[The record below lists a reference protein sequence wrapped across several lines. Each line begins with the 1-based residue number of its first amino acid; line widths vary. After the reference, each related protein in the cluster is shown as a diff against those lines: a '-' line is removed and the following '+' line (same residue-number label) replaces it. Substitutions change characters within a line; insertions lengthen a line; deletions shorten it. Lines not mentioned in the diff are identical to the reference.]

1 MNPSDTP
8 VKSGMVAIVGPP
20 NAGKSTL
27 MNALLGQK
35 ISIVTPKPQT
45 TRNRILGVVNDE
57 AYQIVLIDTPG
68 LHKADQPLNREMV
81 RVALASMTAVDAVLF
96 LLDASVTVPE
106 KLKEEKEKELSEYMG
121 QIQAP
126 TILILNKID
135 LLGKEKLLP
144 LIRMYAEIYPFKAIL
159 PMSALHADGTDRL
172 ITEILDVLPVG
183 PRYYSED
190 IPTDA
195 TERFLTSEIIREK
208 IFLHIGQ
215 EIPYSSAVLIESFKE
230 DSEKQMVT
238 IHAAIVVE
246 RTSQKGI
253 VIGKDGRALKSIG
266 TAARKDIEK
275 MLEQKVMLKL
285 WVKVK
290 KNWSQDKRFLKEL
303 GYL

>member
-1 MNPSDTP
+1 MNLIDTP

-45 TRNRILGVVNDE
+45 TRNRILGVVNTE
-57 AYQIVLIDTPG
+57 TYQIVLIDTPG
-68 LHKADQPLNREMV
+68 LHKADQPLNKEMV
-81 RVALASMTAVDAVLF
+81 RIATESMTTVDAVLF
-96 LLDASVTVPE
+96 LLDVTVNVPE
-106 KLKEEKEKELSEYMG
+106 KLKVEKEKELSGYIG

-126 TILILNKID
+126 AILILNKVD
-135 LLGKEKLLP
+135 LLDKEKLLP
-144 LIRMYAEIYPFKAIL
+144 LIRMYADMYPFKAIL

-172 ITEILDVLPVG
+172 ISEILDVLPVG
-183 PRYYSED
+183 PRYYPED

-195 TERFLTSEIIREK
+195 TERFLTAEIIREK
-208 IFLHIGQ
+208 IFLQIGE

-230 DSEKQMVT
+230 DPERRIVT
-238 IHAAIVVE
+238 IHAAIVLE

-253 VIGKDGRALKSIG
+253 VIGKEGRTLKSIG
-266 TAARKDIEK
+266 MAARRDIEK
-275 MLEQKVMLKL
+275 LLDQKVMLKL

-290 KNWSQDKRFLKEL
+290 KNWSQDERFLKEL